1 MGKDGVV
8 LPGTIL
14 TNLLAREFEKGDGS
28 WYEPNMAQHEEGGEW
43 GLGEIVKERRDAARI
58 TPIEV
63 LMGLHKTPIV
73 SRPVGRA
80 YNCQMKVYEQLVAG
94 ILTQVLDDI
103 EDKRVKEG
111 KKILVLNST
120 LPYAN
125 IVQDI
130 SQVWEEKH
138 PSHGT
143 HRLRHQRNMKPIHA
157 R

>member
-28 WYEPNMAQHEEGGEW
+28 WYEPNMAQHEEGGKW
-43 GLGEIVKERRDAARI
+43 GSGEIVKERRDAARI
-58 TPIEV
+58 TPLEV

-80 YNCQMKVYEQLVAG
+80 YNCQMKVYEQLVAVATSCSMLAY
-94 ILTQVLDDI
+94 LTINVSA
-103 EDKRVKEG
+103 RAH
-111 KKILVLNST
+111 T
-120 LPYAN
+120 HTYAN
-125 IVQDI
+125 IVI
-130 SQVWEEKH
+130 
-138 PSHGT
+138 
-143 HRLRHQRNMKPIHA
+143 A

>member
-28 WYEPNMAQHEEGGEW
+28 WYEPNMAQHEEGGKW

-80 YNCQMKVYEQLVAG
+80 YNCQMKVYEQLVAVATSCSMLAY
-94 ILTQVLDDI
+94 LTINVSVHT
-103 EDKRVKEG
+103 R
-111 KKILVLNST
+111 T
-120 LPYAN
+120 HTYAN
-125 IVQDI
+125 IVI
-130 SQVWEEKH
+130 
-138 PSHGT
+138 
-143 HRLRHQRNMKPIHA
+143 A